1 MKPANTIK
9 IFLDAHIFDGEF
21 QGSRTFIKELYN
33 MLLQKRD
40 LELYIAAYDIENLKR
55 YFPKADNIVFIKLK
69 NRSSVLR
76 LLIEIPQ
83 LIKRYGIGYAHFQ
96 YMVPPVKNC
105 RFIVTTHDVLFNEF
119 PEEFPLWYRISKNF
133 LYSWGAKKADIL
145 TTDSEYSKRSIERFL
160 GVPSEKVNVLRLG
173 INAIFF
179 NPYDKKLAKEYIQ
192 HKYGFDQYILFV
204 SRREPRKNHLM
215 LLQAFLELKLYE
227 QGLRLIFIGHESIK
241 TPAFDILFNSLS
253 PAIRSFIVFNEQAT
267 DDELL
272 SFYRA
277 ATVFVYPS
285 KAEGFGLPPLE
296 AAALKVPVV
305 CSNSSS
311 LSDYSFFGKNH
322 IDPADYNVFKNT
334 LSDVLLNKACDD
346 SLTAIAERIQQD
358 YCWQKTADNFYQL
371 LKQNSLS

>member
-1 MKPANTIK
+1 MKPASTIK

-21 QGSRTFIKELYN
+21 QGSRTFIKELYSI
-33 MLLQKRD
+33 LLQKKD
-40 LELYIAAYDIENLKR
+40 LELYIAAYDIENLKK
-55 YFPKADNIVFIKLK
+55 YFPETGNIVFIKLK

-83 LIKRYGIGYAHFQ
+83 LIKKYRIDYAHFQ

-119 PEEFPLWYRISKNF
+119 PKEFPLWYRVSKNF
-133 LYSWGAKKADIL
+133 LYGRAAKKADIL
-145 TTDSEYSKRSIERFL
+145 TTDSAYSKRSIERYL

-173 INAIFF
+173 INTSFF
-179 NPYDKKLAKEYIQ
+179 DPYNKEMHKEYIKK
-192 HKYGFDQYILFV
+192 KYGFDQYLLFV

-215 LLQAFLELKLYE
+215 LLQAYLDLKLYE
-227 QGLRLIFIGHESIK
+227 QELYLVFIGHESIK
-241 TPAFDILFNSLS
+241 TPAFDKLLNALS
-253 PAIRSFIVFNEQAT
+253 MRKRSYIIFNEKAT
-267 DDELL
+267 DEELL
-272 SFYRA
+272 AFYRA

-311 LSDYSFFGKNH
+311 LGDYTFFGKNH
-322 IDPADYNVFKNT
+322 IDPDDYNVFKGR
-334 LSDVLLNKACDD
+334 LADVLSNEPAEETLN
-346 SLTAIAERIQQD
+346 TIAETIQQD

-371 LKQNSLS
+371 LKQHSLS